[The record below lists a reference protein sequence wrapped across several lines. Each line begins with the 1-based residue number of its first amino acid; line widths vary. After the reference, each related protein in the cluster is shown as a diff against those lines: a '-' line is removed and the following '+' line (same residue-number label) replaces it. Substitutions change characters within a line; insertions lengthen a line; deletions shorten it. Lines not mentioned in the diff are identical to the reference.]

1 MKQIIH
7 HNQPVKPMIR
17 VMKSYGELN
26 FLFYYMIKIL
36 IHIHNQL
43 NTE

>member
-7 HNQPVKPMIR
+7 PNQPVKPVTQ
-17 VMKSYGELN
+17 VMKSYIELN

-36 IHIHNQL
+36 IHIHN
-43 NTE
+43 